1 MNRSAVGNR
10 GEQLAR
16 KTLRNKGMH
25 VLARNHRTRLG
36 EVDLVC
42 QDRDTVVFVEVKAR
56 TSDAFGH
63 PALAVGQ
70 RKQKKLRSL
79 AQEYLATHDLED
91 SPVRFDVVSVRLDSD
106 PPEVEHIPGAF

>member
-1 MNRSAVGNR
+1 MNRSAVGSK
-10 GEQLAR
+10 GEDLAR
-16 KTLRNKGMH
+16 KALRSKGMR

-36 EVDLVC
+36 EVDLIC

-63 PALAVGQ
+63 PLLAVGQ

-79 AQEYLATHDLED
+79 AQEFLAARRLED
-91 SPVRFDVVSVRLDSD
+91 RPVRFDVVSVRLDCD
-106 PPEVEHIPGAF
+106 PPEVEHIAGAF

>member
-1 MNRSAVGNR
+1 VNRSAVGIK
-10 GEQLAR
+10 GEELAR
-16 KTLRNKGMH
+16 KVLRRKGMR

-36 EVDLVC
+36 EVDLIC

-63 PALAVGQ
+63 PSLAVGQ

-79 AQEYLATHDLED
+79 AQEYLAGHDLEE
-91 SPVRFDVVSVRLDSD
+91 SPVRFDVVSVKLDRD
-106 PPEVEHIPGAF
+106 PPEVEHLPGAF

>member
-1 MNRSAVGNR
+1 VNRSAVGIK
-10 GEQLAR
+10 GEELAR
-16 KTLRNKGMH
+16 KVLRSKGMR

-36 EVDLVC
+36 EVDLIC

-63 PALAVGQ
+63 PSLAVGQ

-79 AQEYLATHDLED
+79 AQEYLAGHDLEE
-91 SPVRFDVVSVRLDSD
+91 SPVRFDVVSVKLDRD

>member
-1 MNRSAVGNR
+1 VNRSAVGIK
-10 GEQLAR
+10 GEELAR
-16 KTLRNKGMH
+16 KVLRRKGMR

-36 EVDLVC
+36 EVDLIC

-63 PALAVGQ
+63 PSLAVGQ

-79 AQEYLATHDLED
+79 AQEYLAGHDLEE
-91 SPVRFDVVSVRLDSD
+91 SPVRFDVVSVKLDRD